1 MRILRSH
8 LASFRIRLFL
18 IFILAYNPS
27 QPPPEWRTLLQPIV
41 VDSVEVS
48 VVAVAAEAVATAA
61 AGAVGAAAEVAVG
74 AARRRKSGSR

>member
-1 MRILRSH
+1 MRIYGCH
-8 LASFRIRLFL
+8 LVSFLIRLYL
-18 IFILAYNPS
+18 IFILTHNPS
-27 QPPPEWRTLLQPIV
+27 QPSPEWRTLLQPIV

-48 VVAVAAEAVATAA
+48 VVAVAAEAVAIAA